1 MSKQKADPH
10 KAAASLARILE
21 VPPKPKPS
29 EKPKKA

>member
-1 MSKQKADPH
+1 MTPEKMDPH
-10 KAAASLARILE
+10 KRAAALARILE